1 MNFRLPLVGLFFC
14 FCSPRVIQYQN
25 EKANF
30 VNYRSFYILNS
41 KSDHLNVAES
51 NEVNNR
57 IKPFIIDEMN
67 RRGYE
72 IDSENP
78 DLILRFEI
86 IYGSE
91 NTNNSNLSGFNMV
104 YYPRTSNNIVGAV
117 LIELIDNNTNKLVWQ
132 SSIDADNAMK
142 KRKEKDPFKKLVIR
156 LFNTYLY
163 QAGNAIPNE
172 QLMIK

>member
-1 MNFRLPLVGLFFC
+1 M
-14 FCSPRVIQYQN
+14 S
-25 EKANF
+25 K
-30 VNYRSFYILNS
+30 ILIVEDN
-41 KSDHLNVAES
+41 
-51 NEVNNR
+51 
-57 IKPFIIDEMN
+57 EMN
-67 RRGYE
+67 RDMLSRRLERKGFE
-72 IDSENP
+72 VVMAEDGAKGVEMSKSENP

-91 NTNNSNLSGFNMV
+91 NANNSNLNRFNMV

-117 LIELIDNNTNKLVWQ
+117 LIELIDNNTNKLIWQ

-142 KRKEKDPFKKLVIR
+142 KRKGKDPLKKLVIR

-163 QAGNAIPNE
+163 QARNAIPNE